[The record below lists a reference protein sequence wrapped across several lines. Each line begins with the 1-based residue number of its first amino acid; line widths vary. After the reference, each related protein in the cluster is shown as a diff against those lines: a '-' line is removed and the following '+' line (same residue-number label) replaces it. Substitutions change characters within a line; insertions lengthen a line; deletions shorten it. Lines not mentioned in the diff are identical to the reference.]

1 MYRNYI
7 FDFYGT
13 LADIR
18 TDEEDSRAWETLALL
33 YGERGAVYLPGEL
46 RREFLRLERCETE
59 RLDREYAEPD
69 LRNVFTRLY
78 TEKGVECDVSR
89 AKETACV
96 FREATRR
103 YLCVYDGVKELLEEL
118 GRRGRGVYLLSNA
131 QADFTRPEIGM
142 LGLTDY
148 FDGIVLSSEQGVKKP
163 SPVLFETLL
172 ETYGLNRRESIM
184 IGNDRESDI
193 EGARLAGL
201 SSLYI
206 HTDISPQ
213 PKGRVRAD
221 YCVMDGDFRK
231 IGPLIVKG

>member
-1 MYRNYI
+1 MC
-7 FDFYGT
+7 
-13 LADIR
+13 
-18 TDEEDSRAWETLALL
+18 
-33 YGERGAVYLPGEL
+33 LPG
-46 RREFLRLERCETE
+46 CTQ
-59 RLDREYAEPD
+59 
-69 LRNVFTRLY
+69 
-78 TEKGVECDVSR
+78 
-89 AKETACV
+89 TACV

-193 EGARLAGL
+193 EGPIFHRSRREG
-201 SSLYI
+201 
-206 HTDISPQ
+206 
-213 PKGRVRAD
+213 
-221 YCVMDGDFRK
+221 
-231 IGPLIVKG
+231 